1 MRRCVALLIVL
12 LLSLCLTAATPDAS
26 IPYFRSQ
33 REVTV
38 AAPDRQNYLVVD
50 SALWSQARPD
60 LADIRL
66 YDGATQVP
74 YQLVLERA
82 VSSTDEIEAKILN
95 LAQRGDHTEFDLD
108 VAPVTEYNRIRLAL
122 DRKDFLITATVAGQD
137 SLAGKTSPPWPSP
150 STLFDFS
157 RESLGSNA
165 TIRLPLWT
173 FRYVHVRLSPGI
185 LPKEVQQATV
195 AYQQE
200 KKAAWTDA
208 GSCGMDGGLKRTTT
222 FICDVPPAMPIDRIR
237 FEVPSA
243 RVNFRRAV
251 SVANEKGSQVAA
263 GSISRIR
270 MNRGGTTAVSED
282 LELNLVSEYTGRL
295 TVTIDNGDDAPLA
308 VEHVQPQSV
317 QRRLYFESQG
327 KTALKLYYGDEKLG
341 TPVYDYGKFFHEN
354 PNAVEAKLGADAAN
368 PAYTSRPDERPWSE
382 RHKAV
387 LWAALLIAVAVLAFL
402 AVRGLK
408 SDSGNPASGDHANP

>member
-1 MRRCVALLIVL
+1 MRRCVAILIVL
-12 LLSLCLTAATPDAS
+12 MLSLYLTAATPDAG
-26 IPYFRSQ
+26 IPYFRSL
-33 REVTV
+33 REVTI
-38 AAPDRQNYLVVD
+38 AAPDRQNYLIVD
-50 SALWSQARPD
+50 SAIWRRARPD

-82 VSSTDEIEAKILN
+82 VNSTDEIEAKILN

-137 SLAGKTSPPWPSP
+137 SLAGKTSTPWPSP

-157 RESLGSNA
+157 RENLGSNA
-165 TIRLPLWT
+165 TITLPLWT

-200 KKAAWTDA
+200 KKAVWTDA
-208 GSCGMDGGLKRTTT
+208 GSCGMDGGLKRTTM

-263 GSISRIR
+263 GSISRVR
-270 MNRGGTTAVSED
+270 MNRSGTTAVSDD

-308 VEHVQPQSV
+308 VEQVRPQSV
-317 QRRLYFESQG
+317 QRRLYFEPQG
-327 KTALKLYYGDEKLG
+327 KTALMLYYGDAKLG
-341 TPVYDYGKFFHEN
+341 TPVYDYAKFFHED
-354 PNAVEAKLGADAAN
+354 PDAVQAKLGIETAN
-368 PAYTSRPDERPWSE
+368 PAYADRPDERPWSE
-382 RHKAV
+382 RHKSV
-387 LWAALLIAVAVLAFL
+387 LWVAMLLAVTLLAALAL
-402 AVRGLK
+402 RGLK
-408 SDSGNPASGDHANP
+408 SDNGNPA